1 MQIGHQNIQ
10 NNKNCFHDVV
20 KDNSQAAQVN
30 SIADSWVIGKFLKP
44 EKEVDE
50 TSQKLCNINW
60 QVEQSKDTVISRVMD
75 LVSGGVKIS
84 GNNLQQELES
94 VRLKNFRIRT
104 QR

>member
-20 KDNSQAAQVN
+20 KDNSQAAQVKVN
-30 SIADSWVIGKFLKP
+30 SIAESWVIGKFLKP

-50 TSQKLCNINW
+50 TPQKLCNNNW

-75 LVSGGVKIS
+75 LLSGGVKIS

-94 VRLKNFRIRT
+94 G
-104 QR
+104 